1 MNRQR
6 LLDYCQL
13 MRIDK
18 PIGTL
23 LLLWPTL
30 WALWLAADGLPP
42 LDILAIFVAGTFLMR
57 AAGCV
62 VNDLADRDIDGAVER
77 TRQRPFARGAVTPRE
92 ALLLAA
98 GLALLA
104 LLIAL
109 PLNRLALLLTLPALF
124 LAVTYP
130 FTKRFFPIPQ
140 AYLGLAFGFGIPM
153 AFAAV
158 QGHIPPEGWWLF
170 VANIFWVLA
179 YDTCYAITDKPDDLK
194 IGIRTSAITFGRFDV
209 AAVALCQGLFLLLMA
224 MLGRH
229 LHLGWPFTAGLAVA
243 AALIGVQLA
252 RIRSRD
258 RAVCFAAFLDNN
270 RVGLA
275 VFAGIVLSLHW
286 PAL

>member
-30 WALWLAADGLPP
+30 WALWLAADRLPP

-62 VNDLADRDIDGAVER
+62 INDLADRDIDGAVER

-158 QGHIPPEGWWLF
+158 QGEVPMLGWLLY
-170 VANIFWVLA
+170 AGNILWSTA
-179 YDTCYAITDKPDDLK
+179 YDTWYAMSALLQSSNKLLDAVRSVITH
-194 IGIRTSAITFGRFDV
+194 TFP
-209 AAVALCQGLFLLLMA
+209 AQE
-224 MLGRH
+224 
-229 LHLGWPFTAGLAVA
+229 W
-243 AALIGVQLA
+243 Q
-252 RIRSRD
+252 
-258 RAVCFAAFLDNN
+258 AAFDTA
-270 RVGLA
+270 RSGQCGQSA
-275 VFAGIVLSLHW
+275 EK
-286 PAL
+286 